1 MKSRLCRKTAFASE
15 NRIRKRD
22 AGFLRCSNCR
32 TEARKRISLC
42 LCAFCSASITN
53 GGRRRIKRLRPLHL
67 SDSQNGKSRRPAIGH
82 IISHHRTSHSD
93 APDKKTEQT
102 DYTQAFARVCN
113 RKTPFK
119 MLPEATENRQE
130 QPRADKVRRFPPA
143 EDFTRLCQSAIMRIV
158 IPLHL

>member
-32 TEARKRISLC
+32 TEARKRTSLC

-53 GGRRRIKRLRPLHL
+53 GGRRRIKRLASSAFVRQPKRQKPPAGNWAYYLTSSHKPF
-67 SDSQNGKSRRPAIGH
+67 GRSRQ
-82 IISHHRTSHSD
+82 
-93 APDKKTEQT
+93 KTEQT

>member
-32 TEARKRISLC
+32 TEARKRTSLC

-53 GGRRRIKRLRPLHL
+53 GGRRRTNRRVLCICPTAKTAKAASRQLGIL
-67 SDSQNGKSRRPAIGH
+67 SH
-82 IISHHRTSHSD
+82 IIAQAIRTLPTKNGTNGLH
-93 APDKKTEQT
+93 AGIR
-102 DYTQAFARVCN
+102 RVCN